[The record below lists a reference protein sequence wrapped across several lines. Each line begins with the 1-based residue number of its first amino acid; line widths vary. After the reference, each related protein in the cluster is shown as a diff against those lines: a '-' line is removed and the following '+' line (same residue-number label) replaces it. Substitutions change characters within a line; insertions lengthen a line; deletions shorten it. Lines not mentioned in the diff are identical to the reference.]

1 MKLAVQ
7 KKKMLCCCCSVCL
20 VAVLTVVGICLVFIL
35 SRNKLSDDS
44 PKWNRILE
52 DHSQSRDF
60 SLNDTFILVS
70 YDETYSDYLSAIGV
84 PWFVR
89 PLVLSG
95 SECVTMEQTDRGGEI
110 ITSTDLVQMKFD
122 QEMKFEWNTKFSME

>member
-1 MKLAVQ
+1 MSSIDRNMREEVVFIGRNYKRKQ
-7 KKKMLCCCCSVCL
+7 TKYEDETFCSKKKMLCCCCLVCL
-20 VAVLTVVGICLVFIL
+20 VAVIAVVGICLVFIL
-35 SRNKLSDDS
+35 SRNQLSVDS
-44 PKWNRILE
+44 RKWTHILE
-52 DHSQSRDF
+52 DQSESRDF

-95 SECVTMEQTDRGGEI
+95 SESVTMGLTER
-110 ITSTDLVQMKFD
+110 
-122 QEMKFEWNTKFSME
+122 